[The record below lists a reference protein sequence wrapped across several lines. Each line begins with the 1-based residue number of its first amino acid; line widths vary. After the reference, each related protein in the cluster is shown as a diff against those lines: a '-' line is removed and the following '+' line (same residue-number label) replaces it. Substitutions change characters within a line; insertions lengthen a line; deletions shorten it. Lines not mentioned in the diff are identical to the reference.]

1 MLSPLIALLAAS
13 TYTVCL
19 DPGHP
24 SETASGTTVQNGV
37 QEVALCWQ
45 VASLVRTDLQARG
58 VRVVMTKASEMQF
71 VTNKRRAEI
80 ANAAKADLMVRIH
93 ADSGGGRGYT
103 VFYPRRT
110 GKIDGVSGPNL
121 AIIRASETIARKF
134 FAAFRA
140 AIGSE
145 LRSNGLRGD
154 DLALVGSKQGALTG
168 SIYSKVPV
176 LLLEMGFLDNKTD
189 AAWLRSAKN
198 RSRMAQAITAGIMAT
213 KPAQLPRSS

>member
-1 MLSPLIALLAAS
+1 MLIPLVALLALP

-24 SETASGTTVQNGV
+24 SETASGTAMQNGIR
-37 QEVALCWQ
+37 EVALCWQ

-58 VRVVMTKASEMQF
+58 VRVVMTKTAEMQF
-71 VTNKRRAEI
+71 VTNKHRAEI

-93 ADSGGGRGYT
+93 ADSGGGHGYT

-110 GKIDGVSGPNL
+110 GTIDKVMGPSQSVIL
-121 AIIRASETIARKF
+121 ASETAARKF
-134 FAAFRA
+134 LPAFKA
-140 AIGSE
+140 AIGSD

-154 DLALVGSKQGALTG
+154 DLTLIGSKHGALTG

-176 LLLEMGFLDNKTD
+176 LLLEMGFLDSASD
-189 AAWLRSAKN
+189 AAWLGSAKN
-198 RSRMAQAITAGIMAT
+198 QARMAKAIAAGIIAA
-213 KPAQLPRSS
+213 KPAPRRR